1 MSSTPASS
9 SSSCVGSESNDS
21 QASSIMSVSSRK
33 VADNY
38 VQAWLGDM
46 PMPDMSDPATKPKT
60 PSKLNN
66 LLNEPLEAISSK
78 DQMRWLDERTMTTD
92 DFEAARHPASIAPT
106 TAPTPISPSPS
117 PSSSRSSFTSLSPSC
132 TFADGTPPP
141 PTSQP
146 TSSFATPEGGPPPHA
161 DHSTCAPKASRKPR
175 LRNYSQWSMG
185 RLQEEFLQRL
195 QPMSQKRTLD
205 CQFMIDALTA
215 YDADEASSQKK
226 KNKRAKKA

>member
-1 MSSTPASS
+1 MSSTPSS

-21 QASSIMSVSSRK
+21 QASSIMSVASRK
-33 VADNY
+33 VVDNY
-38 VQAWLGDM
+38 VKVWLDDM

-60 PSKLNN
+60 PTKLSN
-66 LLNEPLEAISSK
+66 LLNKPLEAISK

-92 DFEAARHPASIAPT
+92 DFEAARHPASIAPS
-106 TAPTPISPSPS
+106 TAPTAISPT
-117 PSSSRSSFTSLSPSC
+117 PSSSRSSFTTLSSSC
-132 TFADGTPPP
+132 TFADGTPS

-146 TSSFATPEGGPPPHA
+146 TSSFATPEGRPPPHA
-161 DHSTCAPKASRKPR
+161 DHSTYAPKASRKPR

-226 KNKRAKKA
+226 KKNKRAKKA

>member
-1 MSSTPASS
+1 MSSTSS
-9 SSSCVGSESNDS
+9 SYSVGSESNDS

-33 VADNY
+33 VVDNY
-38 VQAWLGDM
+38 VQAWLVDM

-66 LLNEPLEAISSK
+66 LLNKPLEAISE
-78 DQMRWLDERTMTTD
+78 DQIRWLDERTMTTD
-92 DFEAARHPASIAPT
+92 DFEAARHPASIAPS
-106 TAPTPISPSPS
+106 TAPTPISPS
-117 PSSSRSSFTSLSPSC
+117 PSSSRSSFTTLSSSC

-141 PTSQP
+141 PSPTSQP
-146 TSSFATPEGGPPPHA
+146 TSSFATPEGRPPA

-175 LRNYSQWSMG
+175 SRNYSQWSMD

-226 KNKRAKKA
+226 NKRMKKAKL